1 MKNFFYKKGKRIAAL
16 ILAGAMTASLFTAC
30 GKSADK
36 DESGKTVISVG
47 GWPEK
52 NDNTYANYEKMRTEF
67 EQENPD
73 VSVVPDQWKFD
84 LKSFYPKAAGGQLP
98 NVYESNFTEVSQI
111 INANYGSD
119 ITAALKKYNL
129 YDNLNKDVL
138 DVVSKDGKVYAFP
151 YAAYVLGL
159 AYNVDMLEKAG
170 LMEADGTPKQPKD
183 WNEVAEFA
191 QKIKQA
197 TGKAG
202 FVFPTANNN
211 GGWIFTC
218 LAWSFGTEFMKQ
230 DGDGK
235 WKATFN
241 SPEAAAALQWIKDLK
256 WKYDVL
262 PSNALIDG
270 TELYKVFGTG
280 EAAMLI
286 AAGDFPRKVV
296 SYDMK
301 PERAGIMAIPSG
313 PKKHVTLLGGSV
325 YALSNNSTEDQIDAG
340 VRWIKQSYTPIISD
354 TFKENKKKEIESYRD
369 KGQLV
374 TIQSMSPWNSNAET
388 VKYESELRTSMA
400 NANINHVRLYN
411 EFVANLGDCELRPEE
426 PICAQELYGILDGC
440 IQEVLTNKDADCA
453 ALLEKANSDF
463 QSNYLDNIDY

>member
-1 MKNFFYKKGKRIAAL
+1 MKKFFYKKGKRIAAL

-52 NDNTYANYEKMRTEF
+52 NDNTYANYEEMRTEF

-151 YAAYVLGL
+151 FAAYVLGL

-426 PICAQELYGILDGC
+426 PVCAQELYGILDGC

>member
-1 MKNFFYKKGKRIAAL
+1 MKKFFYKKGKRIAAL

-151 YAAYVLGL
+151 FAAYVLGL

-463 QSNYLDNIDY
+463 QSNYLDNLDY

>member
-1 MKNFFYKKGKRIAAL
+1 MKKFFYKKGKRIAAL

-30 GKSADK
+30 GKSTDK

-73 VSVVPDQWKFD
+73 VSVVPDQWTFD

-98 NVYESNFTEVSQI
+98 NVYESHFTEVSQI

-129 YDNLNKDVL
+129 YDNLNKNVL

-159 AYNVDMLEKAG
+159 AYNVDLFQKAG
-170 LMEADGTPKQPKD
+170 LMNDDGTPKQPKN

-286 AAGDFPRKVV
+286 AAGDFPRDVV

-301 PERAGIMAIPSG
+301 PEQAGIMAIPSG

-411 EFVANLGDCELRPEE
+411 EFVTNLGDCELRPEE
-426 PICAQELYGILDGC
+426 PICTQELYGILDGC

>member
-1 MKNFFYKKGKRIAAL
+1 MKKFFYKKGKRIAAL

-52 NDNTYANYEKMRTEF
+52 NDNTYANYEKKRTEF

-230 DGDGK
+230 GSDGK

-286 AAGDFPRKVV
+286 AAGDFPREVV

-301 PERAGIMAIPSG
+301 PEQAGIMAIPSG

-388 VKYESELRTSMA
+388 VKYESELRTSLA

-453 ALLEKANSDF
+453 TLLEKANSDF

>member
-1 MKNFFYKKGKRIAAL
+1 MKKFFYKKGKRIAAL

-151 YAAYVLGL
+151 FAAYVLGL

-301 PERAGIMAIPSG
+301 PEQAGIMAIPSG

-325 YALSNNSTEDQIDAG
+325 FALSNKSTEDQIDAG

-411 EFVANLGDCELRPEE
+411 EFVTNLGDCEL
-426 PICAQELYGILDGC
+426 Q
-440 IQEVLTNKDADCA
+440 T
-453 ALLEKANSDF
+453 
-463 QSNYLDNIDY
+463 

>member
-1 MKNFFYKKGKRIAAL
+1 MKKFFYKKGKRIAAL

-151 YAAYVLGL
+151 FAAYVLGL

>member
-1 MKNFFYKKGKRIAAL
+1 MKKFFYKKGKRIAAL

-52 NDNTYANYEKMRTEF
+52 NDNTYANYEKKRTEF

-230 DGDGK
+230 GSDGK

-301 PERAGIMAIPSG
+301 PEQAGIMAIPSG

-388 VKYESELRTSMA
+388 VKYESELRTSLA

-453 ALLEKANSDF
+453 TLLEKANSDF

>member
-1 MKNFFYKKGKRIAAL
+1 
-16 ILAGAMTASLFTAC
+16 
-30 GKSADK
+30 
-36 DESGKTVISVG
+36 
-47 GWPEK
+47 
-52 NDNTYANYEKMRTEF
+52 
-67 EQENPD
+67 
-73 VSVVPDQWKFD
+73 
-84 LKSFYPKAAGGQLP
+84 
-98 NVYESNFTEVSQI
+98 
-111 INANYGSD
+111 
-119 ITAALKKYNL
+119 
-129 YDNLNKDVL
+129 
-138 DVVSKDGKVYAFP
+138 
-151 YAAYVLGL
+151 
-159 AYNVDMLEKAG
+159 
-170 LMEADGTPKQPKD
+170 
-183 WNEVAEFA
+183 
-191 QKIKQA
+191 
-197 TGKAG
+197 
-202 FVFPTANNN
+202 
-211 GGWIFTC
+211 
-218 LAWSFGTEFMKQ
+218 
-230 DGDGK
+230 
-235 WKATFN
+235 
-241 SPEAAAALQWIKDLK
+241 
-256 WKYDVL
+256 
-262 PSNALIDG
+262 
-270 TELYKVFGTG
+270 
-280 EAAMLI
+280 MLI

-296 SYDMK
+296 SCDMK

-426 PICAQELYGILDGC
+426 PVCAQELYGILDGC

>member
-1 MKNFFYKKGKRIAAL
+1 MKKFFYKKGKRIAAL

-151 YAAYVLGL
+151 FAAYVLGL

-325 YALSNNSTEDQIDAG
+325 YALSNKSTEDQIDAG

-411 EFVANLGDCELRPEE
+411 EFVTNLGDCELRPEE